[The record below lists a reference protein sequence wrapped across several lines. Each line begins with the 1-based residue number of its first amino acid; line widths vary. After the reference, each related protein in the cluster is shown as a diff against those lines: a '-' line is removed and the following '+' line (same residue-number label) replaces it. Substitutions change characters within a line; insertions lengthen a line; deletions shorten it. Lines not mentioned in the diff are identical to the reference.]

1 MRYSYFFFIIIYM
14 QDIKYKLSQDKKMIG
29 TIILLISAAFQIFA
43 FLKVP
48 VISTIHG
55 YTIGM
60 LFGFYNPVFYLFI
73 IYKSSLIIFESKIN
87 LPKWVKLSN
96 FSYWFLS
103 ISIIFIGTSLFY
115 YQNIVGYTSIGT
127 APWGSFKSWFNNF
140 TSTTAWA
147 PENTNGGIIGA
158 FMYSF
163 FSMCVSGVGT
173 LIIAILSLITSIS
186 VLVTGTFFGLY
197 KNMLNR
203 QKVTLKQKE
212 IEAENELHVDSF
224 MDSDNSSNDR
234 SASEFIAQN
243 IDQTRIENSSE
254 SSVENQFDDFAK
266 SVSDTQDNPN
276 IKTDSDNKE
285 FFPFDDPFE

>member
-14 QDIKYKLSQDKKMIG
+14 QDIKYKWWQDKKMIG

-48 VISTIHG
+48 IISTIHG

-73 IYKSSLIIFESKIN
+73 IYKSSMMIFESKIH

-115 YQNIVGYTSIGT
+115 YQTIVGFTSIGT
-127 APWGSFKSWFNNF
+127 APWGSFKSWFSDF

-147 PENTNGGIIGA
+147 PANTNGGIIGA

-203 QKVTLKQKE
+203 QKITLKQKE
-212 IEAENELHVDSF
+212 IQAENELHVDSF
-224 MDSDNSSNDR
+224 MENNNSSHDQ
-234 SASEFIAQN
+234 SASEFIEQN
-243 IDQTRIENSSE
+243 IQQTRKENSSE
-254 SSVENQFDDFAK
+254 SSFENQLDDFAK
-266 SVSDTQDNPN
+266 SVSDTEDNPN
-276 IKTDSDNKE
+276 METGSENKE

>member
-14 QDIKYKLSQDKKMIG
+14 KDIKYKWWQDKKMIG

-48 VISTIHG
+48 ILSTIHG

-73 IYKSSLIIFESKIN
+73 IYKSSMMIFESKIN

-115 YQNIVGYTSIGT
+115 YQTIIGFTSIGT
-127 APWGSFKSWFNNF
+127 APWGSFKSWFNDF

-147 PENTNGGIIGA
+147 PTNTNGGIVGA

-163 FSMCVSGVGT
+163 FSMCISGVGT
-173 LIIAILSLITSIS
+173 LVVAILSLITSIS

-212 IEAENELHVDSF
+212 IQAESDLHVDSF
-224 MDSDNSSNDR
+224 IDTNNPVKDQ
-234 SASEFIAQN
+234 SASEFVDQSIKHVKEENNSELSVESQLDNFAKTAQN
-243 IDQTRIENSSE
+243 HQVKNPSDADAENE
-254 SSVENQFDDFAK
+254 D
-266 SVSDTQDNPN
+266 
-276 IKTDSDNKE
+276 